1 MAKASGGGDGKVG
14 RGGGGKARRGSTGT
28 GDGASISGGV
38 TGTGD
43 GARISGGS
51 SGTGEGATISGGSSG
66 TGDGAASNVSRIISG
81 ISPKQ
86 AKVAAAA
93 HHADAPADDRR
104 YTEPSRIG
112 LSGGGL
118 SVSIGMGLSKVLGF
132 ALSI

>member
-43 GARISGGS
+43 GA
-51 SGTGEGATISGGSSG
+51 
-66 TGDGAASNVSRIISG
+66 ASNVSRIISG

-93 HHADAPADDRR
+93 HDADAPVDDRR

-112 LSGGGL
+112 WSGGGL
-118 SVSIGMGLSKVLGF
+118 SVSIGMGLSKVLAF
-132 ALSI
+132 TPSI